1 MDPTDS
7 QPPDDVFLRARA
19 IARLR
24 QQQGYRIHL
33 TAYVLVNALLIGIWL
48 AVGIGAGAW
57 FPWPIFPLLG
67 WGVGLFFHRR
77 AVFGPPAI
85 TEADIERE
93 MNRLRGNQSP

>member
-1 MDPTDS
+1 MEPTS
-7 QPPDDVFLRARA
+7 NHPPDDAALRLRA

-48 AVGIGAGAW
+48 AVGIAGTW
-57 FPWPIFPLLG
+57 TIPWPIFPLLG

-93 MNRLRGNQSP
+93 MNRLRGDQPL

>member
-1 MDPTDS
+1 MDPTS
-7 QPPDDVFLRARA
+7 SHPLDDAVLRARA

-48 AVGIGAGAW
+48 AVGIGGAW
-57 FPWPIFPLLG
+57 TIPWPIFPLLG
-67 WGVGLFFHRR
+67 WGVGLYFHRR

-93 MNRLRGNQSP
+93 MDRLRGNK

>member
-1 MDPTDS
+1 MDPTSSHPLSDA
-7 QPPDDVFLRARA
+7 VLRARA

-67 WGVGLFFHRR
+67 WGVGLYFHRR

-93 MNRLRGNQSP
+93 MNRLRGDQSR

>member
-1 MDPTDS
+1 MDPTPNH
-7 QPPDDVFLRARA
+7 QPDDAALRARA

-33 TAYVLVNALLIGIWL
+33 TAYVLVNTLLIGIWL
-48 AVGIGAGAW
+48 AVGIGAGTW
-57 FPWPIFPLLG
+57 FPWPVFPLLG

-77 AVFGPPAI
+77 AVYGPPAI

-93 MNRLRGNQSP
+93 MNRLRGEP

>member
-1 MDPTDS
+1 MDPTS
-7 QPPDDVFLRARA
+7 SHPLDDAVLRARA

-48 AVGIGAGAW
+48 AVGVGAGAW